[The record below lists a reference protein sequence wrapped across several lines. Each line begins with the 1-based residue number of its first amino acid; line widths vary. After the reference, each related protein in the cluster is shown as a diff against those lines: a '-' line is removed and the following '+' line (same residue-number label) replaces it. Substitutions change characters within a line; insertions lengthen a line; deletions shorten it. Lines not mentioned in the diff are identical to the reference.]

1 MNEIWYKNHF
11 LSCHNIHPKGKQ
23 KDLDSG
29 ETLLR
34 RTLNPILGVELE
46 KVSEELRTDE
56 TRV

>member
-1 MNEIWYKNHF
+1 MKFGIKIIF

-23 KDLDSG
+23 KIWTVGD
-29 ETLLR
+29 TLEE
-34 RTLNPILGVELE
+34 TLNPILGVELE